1 MYLGLEHSWKYFA
14 KGEGIRD
21 TAILIHG
28 SVFGD
33 LPSWPKHRK
42 DIARSFRMSEDEVDR
57 LVKAYRESGFAAS
70 VDTHTYAMF
79 SNVDRQLNTKTAG
92 GILMDK
98 PWQYFNNIRKVAR
111 TVGFDA
117 GEKFQLMGAFL
128 AVRNKWIKENPRKAH
143 LWDKPKYIEEI
154 WGQTRAVSFNM
165 DKTGIM
171 QFQKGALGAAFQFMS
186 HATKSTQVLIP
197 DTKYIG
203 KLANKAFT
211 NKEKARIAASQM
223 MLYGLGGF
231 GIHEMFEAAVGE
243 AGIEV
248 PPELMSY
255 AQEGITGTL
264 MNFLFSL
271 ADNEFA
277 TQTDLEFSS
286 TAAPFSGIGGRSQII
301 GMGNPVGFLI
311 DSILLSDKSTLETFG
326 GPGKALFDK
335 GKDWLDFT
343 GAVIGLAPT
352 TEGAAID
359 FALAAEDF
367 VRQFAPIYGNF
378 IRGRLMDTYDRH
390 ISTTGRFGV
399 QVSEGESLAM
409 QMFGTQSRRQR
420 QVSEGLIE
428 LRGLLG
434 HPQEDGLRKELDD
447 TAATYYKYLMR
458 KLQLSNPEV
467 TDTREV
473 LKSIITHAQVMQEI
487 LAPDE
492 HRYLFNRV
500 RDLALNDVSKDG
512 TEIQLTKAIMGL
524 FKAEVPNVYS
534 EDFMNKVRNWTPFE
548 GQEQLIQIIEEMK

>member
-1 MYLGLEHSWKYFA
+1 
-14 KGEGIRD
+14 
-21 TAILIHG
+21 
-28 SVFGD
+28 
-33 LPSWPKHRK
+33 
-42 DIARSFRMSEDEVDR
+42 MSEDEVDR

-128 AVRNKWIKENPRKAH
+128 AVRNKWIKENPKKAH